1 MKNTPLLKRPP
12 FLFRAAVLL
21 AGAAGGAL
29 LARAEAGAMME
40 VLWREGGAMAGWIH
54 GHVTTIIS
62 AGVVVAQVAGML
74 SSIRAIMETR
84 TPQGAVAWV
93 VALNLLPYVSVPAF
107 WVFGRNRFVGY
118 ALLRREKEGMTAQI
132 IQAALGNMREQSL
145 LVTPRLD
152 DPFAVERLAH
162 LPLTRGNDAELL
174 VDGDATF
181 ASIFA
186 GIDRARDY
194 VLVQFYIIHDDAT
207 GRELLARLAARAA
220 AGVRCCVVF
229 DEIGSSGLTNRYV
242 RAMRAAGIHAVK
254 FDSRRGRWNR
264 TQINF
269 RNHRKIVVVD
279 GAEAW
284 VGGLNAGD
292 EYRGM
297 DKKIGYWRD
306 THVRVAGPVV
316 QCVQAAFVDDW
327 NWAAGEVLRALNWQ
341 ARPAPGG
348 ASRIALC
355 LPSGPSDELETATL
369 FFLDAIDAARRRL
382 WIASPYFVPDEQFI
396 SALQLAALHGVDVR
410 ILIPDKSDNALMGLS
425 SWAFLEDLEKAGVR
439 TFRYEKGFMHHKVM
453 VVDDAYCTVGTANF
467 DNRSFRLNFEVTMVF
482 ADGDF
487 ARQVAAMLEEDFKHS
502 RLATMEEL
510 DARGFWYRL
519 GVRAAMLL
527 SPLQ

>member
-1 MKNTPLLKRPP
+1 MKKTPSSKRAP
-12 FLFRAAVLL
+12 FFLRAAVLL
-21 AGAAGGAL
+21 LAGAGGAM
-29 LARAEAGAMME
+29 LARTETGAAAA
-40 VLWREGGAMAGWIH
+40 LAREGGVVFDWIR
-54 GHVTTIIS
+54 GHLATFIS
-62 AGVVVAQVAGML
+62 AGVIVAQVAGFL
-74 SSIRAIMETR
+74 SSVRAILETR

-93 VALNLLPYVSVPAF
+93 VALNTLPYLSVPAF
-107 WVFGRNRFVGY
+107 WVFGRNKFVGY
-118 ALLRREKEGMTAQI
+118 VSLRRQKAVMTAPT
-132 IQAALGNMREQSL
+132 IQAALIHMRAQSL
-145 LVTPRLD
+145 LVTPHFGE
-152 DPFAVERLAH
+152 PFAVERLAH

-207 GRELLARLAARAA
+207 GRELLARLTARAA
-220 AGVRCCVVF
+220 AGVRCHVVY

-242 RAMRAAGIHAVK
+242 RAMRAAGIRAVK
-254 FDSRRGRWNR
+254 FDSRRGRWNH

-279 GAEAW
+279 GVEAW
-284 VGGLNAGD
+284 VGGLNVGD
-292 EYRGM
+292 EYRSL

-327 NWAAGEVLRALNWQ
+327 HWAAGEVLKLEWK

-369 FFLDAIDAARRRL
+369 FFLDAINTARRRV

-410 ILIPDKSDNALMGLS
+410 ILIPDKSDSALVQLS
-425 SWAFLEDLEKAGVR
+425 AWAYLEDLEKAGVK

-453 VVDDAYCTVGTANF
+453 VVDDAYCAVGTANF

-487 ARQVAAMLEEDFKHS
+487 TRQVAAMMEEDFGHS
-502 RLATMEEL
+502 RLATTAEL
-510 DARGFWYRL
+510 NGRGFWYRL

-527 SPLQ
+527 APLQ